1 MIKKSQPHSRASSCI
16 NSGQQKQGQK
26 SASQQVI
33 NILTHI
39 PNPMLVTTF
48 SFLRGQQAHTSYP
61 FTLHMIMSL
70 PWDYSTCKNAFVLTS
85 HMCLGKAE
93 VDGHCKACNS
103 LGNNECLKNIIIRY
117 TNGVSKYMQLV
128 YHGITSLID
137 IVHWKTLTI
146 DVLHLCCLNNTR
158 KLVGYKGV
166 ICWIMFRLCCWLICF
181 VF

>member
-1 MIKKSQPHSRASSCI
+1 
-16 NSGQQKQGQK
+16 
-26 SASQQVI
+26 
-33 NILTHI
+33 
-39 PNPMLVTTF
+39 MLVTTF

-70 PWDYSTCKNAFVLTS
+70 PWDYSTCKNAFVLMS

-93 VDGHCKACNS
+93 VDGHCKACDS
-103 LGNNECLKNIIIRY
+103 LRNNECLKNIIIRY

-137 IVHWKTLTI
+137 IVHRKTLTI

-166 ICWIMFRLCCWLICF
+166 ICWIMFRLCC
-181 VF
+181 